1 MAIQPDTDIRLIKS
15 PLTLSNKHQITFANV
30 QAQANYF
37 LSLPYVE
44 DQNASYQRKD
54 NVIRFNSHIDNII
67 MYNYCMYKNDNYSN
81 KWFYAFITSMR
92 YINDSVTEVS
102 IVTDVFQ
109 TWQFD
114 LVYKNSFV
122 EREIVPV
129 ASDVAGNYLIP
140 EGLEFGELKVQG
152 TAEFD
157 ELEPAYVLAYSGD
170 SYQVGND
177 PPTPVAQNGYKYN
190 GIYSSVTFA
199 VANEY
204 GFPVLM
210 AFMNENANS
219 DKVLT
224 VFTVPKLAVRS
235 LLPVDDPQQHTY
247 YFEFLERNFSETPI
261 IKTLISTP
269 STLDG
274 YTPRNQKLRTYPYLY
289 LGFNPQ
295 NGTKKIFR
303 YEDFTNGTP
312 SFKIMSEI
320 NPNPTVQFIP
330 QNYRG
335 SNGDSLSDN
344 VSLNGYPTIS
354 FKSDTFN
361 IWLAQNSE
369 TLSLQ
374 MQQENFNYNL
384 EGMKATGNLLGN
396 IFGAGMAGFNKDAS
410 GATNALAGTINSS
423 LDIVKLDKDHEF
435 YVKNVMAQIEKQSLL
450 PDNVSLSSSNS
461 TLLGYNMFDKNI
473 FTRYSIKREFAERID
488 QFFDMYGYTVNELKN
503 ININSRPNWNYIKT
517 QGVNILGNIP
527 QYDLQTI
534 KEMFDNGITFWHN
547 PQTFLDYSQNNR

>member
-15 PLTLSNKHQITFANV
+15 PLTLSNKHQITFADD

-102 IVTDVFQ
+102 ITTDVFQ

-114 LVYKNSFV
+114 LIYKNSFI

-129 ASDVAGNYLIP
+129 SSDVAGNYLIP

-224 VFTVPKLAVRS
+224 VFTVPKLAVKS

-247 YFEFLERNFSETPI
+247 YFEFLERNFSETPVT
-261 IKTLISTP
+261 KTLISTP

-274 YTPRNQKLRTYPYLY
+274 YTPRNQKLKTYPYLY

-384 EGMKATGNLLGN
+384 EGIKATGGLLGN

-410 GATNALAGTINSS
+410 GATNALAGTVNSS

-488 QFFDMYGYTVNELKN
+488 QFFDMYGYTVNELKS

-517 QGVNILGNIP
+517 QGANILGNIP

-547 PQTFLDYSQNNR
+547 PNTFLDYSQNNR

>member
-67 MYNYCMYKNDNYSN
+67 MFNYCMYKNDNYSN

-114 LVYKNSFV
+114 LIYKNSFV

-129 ASDVAGNYLIP
+129 SSDVAGNYLIP

-170 SYQVGND
+170 SYQIGSD

-224 VFTVPKLAVRS
+224 VFTVPKLAVKS
-235 LLPVDDPQQHTY
+235 LLPVDDPEQHTY
-247 YFEFLERNFSETPI
+247 YFEFLERNFSETPVT
-261 IKTLISTP
+261 KNLLSRP
-269 STLDG
+269 SNLDG
-274 YTPRNQKLRTYPYLY
+274 YSPRNQKLLTYPYLY

-295 NGTKKIFR
+295 NGTKKIYR
-303 YEDFTNGTP
+303 YEDFVNGTP

-384 EGMKATGNLLGN
+384 EGMKAIGGLFGN
-396 IFGAGMAGFNKDAS
+396 IAGAGMTGFNKDAS
-410 GATNALAGTINSS
+410 GTTNALAGTINSS

-517 QGVNILGNIP
+517 RGANILGNIP

-547 PQTFLDYSQNNR
+547 PATFLDYSQNNR

>member
-15 PLTLSNKHQITFANV
+15 PLTLSNKHQLTFADV

-37 LSLPYVE
+37 LSLDYVE

-67 MYNYCMYKNDNYSN
+67 MYNYCMYKNNNYSN

-92 YINDSVTEVS
+92 YINDSLTEVS

-114 LVYKNSFV
+114 LKYKNSFV

-129 ASDVAGNYLIP
+129 SSDVAGNYLIP
-140 EGLEFGELKVQG
+140 EGLEFGELKVEAM
-152 TAEFD
+152 AEID
-157 ELEPAYVLAYSGD
+157 DLDPVYMVAYSGD
-170 SYQVGND
+170 AIGSVPINQDGFS
-177 PPTPVAQNGYKYN
+177 YN
-190 GIYSSVTFA
+190 GIPSSITFIMCNNIA
-199 VANEY
+199 
-204 GFPVLM
+204 GFQALL
-210 AFMNENANS
+210 NTLNAS
-219 DKVLT
+219 AQGDKVVT
-224 VFTVPKLAVRS
+224 CFTVPKIALKDRIAQNEPDPSVHYYYYDPIQENYQQTPVIKNLVS
-235 LLPVDDPQQHTY
+235 L
-247 YFEFLERNFSETPI
+247 
-261 IKTLISTP
+261 P

-295 NGTKKIFR
+295 NGSSKIYR
-303 YEDFTNGTP
+303 YEDFLNGTP
-312 SFKIMSEI
+312 SFKIISEI
-320 NPNPTVQFIP
+320 NPNPIVQFIP

-335 SNGDSLSDN
+335 ASGDSLSDN
-344 VSLNGYPTIS
+344 ATMCGYPTLS
-354 FKSDTFN
+354 YKTDVFN
-361 IWLAQNSE
+361 VWLAQNSE
-369 TLSLQ
+369 TISLQ
-374 MQQENFNYNL
+374 MQQEQFNYNL
-384 EGMKATGNLLGN
+384 EGMKAIGGLVEN
-396 IFGAGMAGFNKDAS
+396 IATAGLAGYNMDAS
-410 GATNALAGTINSS
+410 GAYGALKGTANSA

-435 YVKNVMAQIEKQSLL
+435 YVKNVMAQIEKQKLL
-450 PDNVSLSSSNS
+450 PDNVSLSSSNA
-461 TLLGYNMFDKNI
+461 TLLGYQLMNDNI

-517 QGVNILGNIP
+517 RGANILGNIP

-534 KEMFDNGITFWHN
+534 KEMFDNGVTFWHN
-547 PQTFLDYSQNNR
+547 PATFLDYSQNNR

>member
-1 MAIQPDTDIRLIKS
+1 MAIQPDTDIRLLKS
-15 PLTLSNKHQITFANV
+15 PLTLSNKHQITFANK

-37 LSLPYVE
+37 LSLDYVE

-114 LVYKNSFV
+114 LLYKNSFV

-129 ASDVAGNYLIP
+129 SSDVAGNYLIP
-140 EGLEFGELKVQG
+140 EGLEFGELKVEAM
-152 TAEFD
+152 AEID
-157 ELEPAYVLAYSGD
+157 DLDPVYMVAYSGD
-170 SYQVGND
+170 AIGSVSISQDGFS
-177 PPTPVAQNGYKYN
+177 YN
-190 GIYSSVTFA
+190 GIPSSITFIMCNNIAGFQTLLNTLNTFA
-199 VANEY
+199 Q
-204 GFPVLM
+204 G
-210 AFMNENANS
+210 
-219 DKVLT
+219 DKVIT
-224 VFTVPKLAVRS
+224 CFTVPKIALKDRIAQNEPDPSVHYYYYDPIQENYQQT
-235 LLPVDDPQQHTY
+235 PV
-247 YFEFLERNFSETPI
+247 
-261 IKTLISTP
+261 IKNLVSRP

-295 NGTKKIFR
+295 NGSSKIYR
-303 YEDFTNGTP
+303 YEDFFNGTP
-312 SFKIMSEI
+312 SFKIISEI
-320 NPNPTVQFIP
+320 NPNPIVQFIP

-335 SNGDSLSDN
+335 ASGDSLSDN
-344 VSLNGYPTIS
+344 ATMCGYPTLS
-354 FKSDTFN
+354 YKTDVFN
-361 IWLAQNSE
+361 VWLAQNSE
-369 TLSLQ
+369 TINLQ
-374 MQQENFNYNL
+374 MQQEKFNYNL
-384 EGMKATGNLLGN
+384 EGMKATGGLFGN
-396 IFGAGMAGFNKDAS
+396 IAGAGMAGFNLDAS
-410 GATNALAGTINSS
+410 GALSALKGVANSAF
-423 LDIVKLDKDHEF
+423 DIVKLDKDHEF
-435 YVKNVMAQIEKQSLL
+435 YVKNVMAQIEKQKLL
-450 PDNVSLSSSNS
+450 PDNVSLSSSNA
-461 TLLGYNMFDKNI
+461 TLLGYQLMNDNI

-517 QGVNILGNIP
+517 QGANILGDIP

-547 PQTFLDYSQNNR
+547 PNTFLDYSQNNR

>member
-15 PLTLSNKHQITFANV
+15 PLTLSNKHQITFANN

-37 LSLPYVE
+37 LSLPYIE

-114 LVYKNSFV
+114 LVYKNSFI

-129 ASDVAGNYLIP
+129 SSDVAGNYLIP
-140 EGLEFGELKVQG
+140 EGLEFGELKVEAM
-152 TAEFD
+152 AEID
-157 ELEPAYVLAYSGD
+157 DLDPVYMVAYSGD
-170 SYQVGND
+170 AIGSVSISQDGFS
-177 PPTPVAQNGYKYN
+177 YN
-190 GIYSSVTFA
+190 GIPSSITFIMCNNIA
-199 VANEY
+199 
-204 GFPVLM
+204 GFQTLLNTFN
-210 AFMNENANS
+210 AFGQG
-219 DKVLT
+219 DKVVT
-224 VFTVPKLAVRS
+224 CFTVPKIALKDRIAQNEPDPSVHYYYYDPIQENYQQTPVIKNLVS
-235 LLPVDDPQQHTY
+235 L
-247 YFEFLERNFSETPI
+247 
-261 IKTLISTP
+261 P

-295 NGTKKIFR
+295 NGSSKIYR
-303 YEDFTNGTP
+303 YEDFLNGTP
-312 SFKIMSEI
+312 SFKIISEI
-320 NPNPTVQFIP
+320 NPNPIVQFIP

-335 SNGDSLSDN
+335 ASGDSLSDN
-344 VSLNGYPTIS
+344 ATMSGYPTLSYKTDI
-354 FKSDTFN
+354 FN
-361 IWLAQNSE
+361 VWLAQNSE
-369 TLSLQ
+369 TISLQ
-374 MQQENFNYNL
+374 MQQEQFNYNL
-384 EGMKATGNLLGN
+384 EGMKAIGGLIENVAT
-396 IFGAGMAGFNKDAS
+396 AGLAGYNMDAS
-410 GATNALAGTINSS
+410 GAYGALKGTANSAF
-423 LDIVKLDKDHEF
+423 DIVKLDKDHEF
-435 YVKNVMAQIEKQSLL
+435 YVKNVMAQIEKQKLL
-450 PDNVSLSSSNS
+450 PDNVSLSSSNA
-461 TLLGYNMFDKNI
+461 TLLGYQLMNDNI
-473 FTRYSIKREFAERID
+473 FTRYSIKRQFAERID
-488 QFFDMYGYTVNELKN
+488 RFFDMYGYTVNELKN

-517 QGVNILGNIP
+517 QGANILGNIP

-547 PQTFLDYSQNNR
+547 PATFLDYSQNNR

>member
-1 MAIQPDTDIRLIKS
+1 MAIQPDTDIRLLKS
-15 PLTLSNKHQITFANV
+15 PLTLSNKHQITFADDG
-30 QAQANYF
+30 AQANYF
-37 LSLPYVE
+37 LSLDYVE

-92 YINDSVTEVS
+92 YINDSVTEIS

-129 ASDVAGNYLIP
+129 SSDVAGNYLIP
-140 EGLEFGELKVQG
+140 EGLEFGELKVEAM
-152 TAEFD
+152 AEID
-157 ELEPAYVLAYSGD
+157 DLDPVYMVAYSGD
-170 SYQVGND
+170 AIGSVSISQDGFS
-177 PPTPVAQNGYKYN
+177 YN
-190 GIYSSVTFA
+190 GIPSSITFIMCNNIAGFQTLLNTLNTFA
-199 VANEY
+199 Q
-204 GFPVLM
+204 G
-210 AFMNENANS
+210 
-219 DKVLT
+219 DKVVT
-224 VFTVPKLAVRS
+224 CFTVPKIALKDRITQNE
-235 LLPVDDPQQHTY
+235 PDPSVHYYYYDPIQENYQQ
-247 YFEFLERNFSETPI
+247 TPI
-261 IKTLISTP
+261 IKNLVSLP

-295 NGTKKIFR
+295 NGSSKIYR
-303 YEDFTNGTP
+303 YEDFLNGTP
-312 SFKIMSEI
+312 SFKIISEI
-320 NPNPTVQFIP
+320 NPNPIVQFIP

-335 SNGDSLSDN
+335 ASGDSLSDN
-344 VSLNGYPTIS
+344 ATMSGYPTLS
-354 FKSDTFN
+354 YKTDVFN
-361 IWLAQNSE
+361 VWLAQNSE
-369 TLSLQ
+369 TISLQ
-374 MQQENFNYNL
+374 MQQEQFNYNL
-384 EGMKATGNLLGN
+384 EGMKAIGGLVENVAT
-396 IFGAGMAGFNKDAS
+396 AGLAGYNMDAS
-410 GATNALAGTINSS
+410 GAYGALKGSASS
-423 LDIVKLDKDHEF
+423 ALDIVKLDKDHEF
-435 YVKNVMAQIEKQSLL
+435 YVKNVMAQIEKQKLL
-450 PDNVSLSSSNS
+450 PDNVSMSSSNA
-461 TLLGYNMFDKNI
+461 TLLGYQLMNDNI

-517 QGVNILGNIP
+517 RGANILGNIP

-547 PQTFLDYSQNNR
+547 PATFLDYSQNNR

>member
-15 PLTLSNKHQITFANV
+15 PLTLSNKHQITFAND

-54 NVIRFNSHIDNII
+54 NIIRFNSHIDNII

-81 KWFYAFITSMR
+81 KWFYAFITSMK

-114 LVYKNSFV
+114 LRYKNSFV

-129 ASDVAGNYLIP
+129 SSDVAGNYLIP
-140 EGLEFGELKVQG
+140 EGLEFGELKVEG
-152 TAEFD
+152 TASFD
-157 ELEPAYVLAYSGD
+157 ELKPVAIIAYSRNPNEDGFTQQTIT
-170 SYQVGND
+170 SSQGVI
-177 PPTPVAQNGYKYN
+177 AN
-190 GIYSSVTFA
+190 GIPNGMFYWIVSF
-199 VANEY
+199 EY
-204 GFPVLM
+204 LQGALHTI
-210 AFMNENANS
+210 NS
-219 DKVLT
+219 ASHGDAIIT
-224 VFTVPKLAVRS
+224 VFTVPAFALIGFNGWS
-235 LLPVDDPQQHTY
+235 LQDILDGVEWWFVSDYKANPVT
-247 YFEFLERNFSETPI
+247 
-261 IKTLISTP
+261 KTLISTP

-289 LGFNPQ
+289 LGYNPT
-295 NGTKKIFR
+295 NGSSKIFR

-312 SFKIMSEI
+312 IFKMISEI
-320 NPNPTVQFIP
+320 SQNPTICFIP

-335 SNGDSLSDN
+335 ASGDSLSDL
-344 VSLNGYPTIS
+344 VTLQGYPTLGWITD
-354 FKSDTFN
+354 FFN

-369 TLSLQ
+369 TIKLQ
-374 MQQENFNYNL
+374 MEQEKFNYNL
-384 EGMKATGNLLGN
+384 EGMKAIGGLLGN
-396 IFGAGMAGFNKDAS
+396 IAGTGMAGFNKDAS
-410 GATNALAGTINSS
+410 GVYNALNETANSA

-435 YVKNVMAQIEKQSLL
+435 YVKNVMAQIEKQEML
-450 PDNVSLSSSNS
+450 PNNAQMGSSNA
-461 TLLGYNMFDKNI
+461 TLLGYDLMDNNI

-517 QGVNILGNIP
+517 QGANILGNIP

-534 KEMFDNGITFWHN
+534 KEMFDNGVTFWHN
-547 PQTFLDYSQNNR
+547 PATFLDYSQNNR

>member
-15 PLTLSNKHQITFANV
+15 PLTLSNKHQITFAND

-81 KWFYAFITSMR
+81 KWFYAFISSMR

-129 ASDVAGNYLIP
+129 SSDVAGNYLIP

-152 TAEFD
+152 TASFD
-157 ELEPAYVLAYSGD
+157 DLKPVAIIAYSRNPNTDGFTQQTIT
-170 SYQVGND
+170 SSQGVI
-177 PPTPVAQNGYKYN
+177 AN
-190 GIYSSVTFA
+190 GIPNGMFYWIVTFDYLQGA
-199 VANEY
+199 
-204 GFPVLM
+204 LDTI
-210 AFMNENANS
+210 NS
-219 DKVLT
+219 AGHGDAIIT
-224 VFTVPKLAVRS
+224 VFTVPAFALIGFNGWS
-235 LLPVDDPQQHTY
+235 LQDILSGVSWWFVSDYKANPVT
-247 YFEFLERNFSETPI
+247 
-261 IKTLISTP
+261 KTLISTP

-289 LGFNPQ
+289 LGYNPT
-295 NGTKKIFR
+295 NGSSKIFR

-312 SFKIMSEI
+312 IFKMISEI
-320 NPNPTVQFIP
+320 SQNPTICFIP

-335 SNGDSLSDN
+335 ASGDSLSDL
-344 VSLNGYPTIS
+344 VTLQGYPTLGWITD
-354 FKSDTFN
+354 FFN

-369 TLSLQ
+369 TIKLQ
-374 MQQENFNYNL
+374 MQQEKFNYNL
-384 EGMKATGNLLGN
+384 EGIKAGANLLGN
-396 IFGAGMAGFNKDAS
+396 IAGAGMAGFNMDAS
-410 GATNALAGTINSS
+410 GAKNALVGTINSS
-423 LDIVKLDKDHEF
+423 LDIRKLEKDHEF
-435 YVKNVMAQIEKQSLL
+435 YVKNVMAQIEKQEML
-450 PDNVSLSSSNS
+450 PNNAQMGNSNA
-461 TLLGYNMFDKNI
+461 TLLGYDLMDNNI

-488 QFFDMYGYTVNELKN
+488 LFFDMYGYTVNELKN
-503 ININSRPNWNYIKT
+503 ININSRPNWNYVKT
-517 QGVNILGNIP
+517 QGANILGNIP

-547 PQTFLDYSQNNR
+547 PATFLDYSQNNR

>member
-1 MAIQPDTDIRLIKS
+1 MAIQPDTDIRLIES
-15 PLTLSNKHQITFANV
+15 PLTLSNKHQITFADDR
-30 QAQANYF
+30 AQANYF

-114 LVYKNSFV
+114 LIYKNSFV

-129 ASDVAGNYLIP
+129 SSDVAGNYLIP

-152 TAEFD
+152 TASFD
-157 ELEPAYVLAYSGD
+157 DLIPVAIIAYSR
-170 SYQVGND
+170 D
-177 PPTPVAQNGYKYN
+177 PNADGFTQQPVVSSQGVIAN
-190 GIYSSVTFA
+190 GIPNGMFYWIVSFDYLQGALHTI
-199 VANEY
+199 
-204 GFPVLM
+204 
-210 AFMNENANS
+210 NS
-219 DKVLT
+219 AGHGDAIIT
-224 VFTVPKLAVRS
+224 VFTVPAFALIGFNGWTLQDILSGVSWWFVSDYKAN
-235 LLPVDDPQQHTY
+235 PVT
-247 YFEFLERNFSETPI
+247 
-261 IKTLISTP
+261 KTLISTP

-289 LGFNPQ
+289 LGYNPT
-295 NGTKKIFR
+295 NGSSKIFR

-312 SFKIMSEI
+312 IFKMISEI
-320 NPNPTVQFIP
+320 SQNPTICFIP

-335 SNGDSLSDN
+335 ASGDSLSDL
-344 VSLNGYPTIS
+344 VTLQGYPTLGWITD
-354 FKSDTFN
+354 FFN

-369 TLSLQ
+369 TIKLQ
-374 MQQENFNYNL
+374 MQQEKFNYNL
-384 EGMKATGNLLGN
+384 EGIKATGNLLGN
-396 IFGAGMAGFNKDAS
+396 IFGAGMAGYNGDAS

-435 YVKNVMAQIEKQSLL
+435 YVKNVMAQIEKQEML
-450 PDNVSLSSSNS
+450 PNNAQMGSSNA
-461 TLLGYNMFDKNI
+461 TLLGYDLMDNNI

-517 QGVNILGNIP
+517 QGVNILGDIP

-547 PQTFLDYSQNNR
+547 PATFLDYSQNNR

>member
-1 MAIQPDTDIRLIKS
+1 MAIQPDTDIRLLKS
-15 PLTLSNKHQITFANV
+15 PLTLSNKHQITFADV

-67 MYNYCMYKNDNYSN
+67 MFNYCMYKNDNYSD

-114 LVYKNSFV
+114 LIYKNSFV

-129 ASDVAGNYLIP
+129 SSDVAGNYLIP

-152 TAEFD
+152 TASFD
-157 ELEPAYVLAYSGD
+157 DLIPVAIIAYSR
-170 SYQVGND
+170 D
-177 PPTPVAQNGYKYN
+177 PNTDGFTQQTITSSQGVIAN
-190 GIYSSVTFA
+190 GIPNGMFFWIVSF
-199 VANEY
+199 EY
-204 GFPVLM
+204 LQGALYTI
-210 AFMNENANS
+210 NNAGHG
-219 DKVLT
+219 DAIIT
-224 VFTVPKLAVRS
+224 VFTVPAFALIGFNGWTLQDILSGVSWWFVSDYKAN
-235 LLPVDDPQQHTY
+235 PVT
-247 YFEFLERNFSETPI
+247 
-261 IKTLISTP
+261 KTLTSTP

-289 LGFNPQ
+289 LGYNPT
-295 NGTKKIFR
+295 NGSSKIFR

-312 SFKIMSEI
+312 IFKMISEI
-320 NPNPTVQFIP
+320 SQNPTICFIP

-335 SNGDSLSDN
+335 ASGDSLSDL
-344 VSLNGYPTIS
+344 VTLQGYPTLGWITD
-354 FKSDTFN
+354 FFN

-369 TLSLQ
+369 TIKLQ
-374 MQQENFNYNL
+374 MQQEKFNYNL
-384 EGMKATGNLLGN
+384 EGMKAIGGLLGN
-396 IFGAGMAGFNKDAS
+396 IAGAGMAGFNMDAS
-410 GATNALAGTINSS
+410 GATNALAGTANSA

-435 YVKNVMAQIEKQSLL
+435 YVKNVMAQIEKQEML
-450 PDNVSLSSSNS
+450 PNNAQMGSSNA
-461 TLLGYNMFDKNI
+461 TLLGYDLMDNNI

-517 QGVNILGNIP
+517 QGANIIGNIP

-547 PQTFLDYSQNNR
+547 PATFLDYSQNNR

>member
-1 MAIQPDTDIRLIKS
+1 MAIQPDTDIRLLKS
-15 PLTLSNKHQITFANV
+15 PLTLSNKHQITFADV

-37 LSLPYVE
+37 LSLNYVE

-92 YINDSVTEVS
+92 YINDSVTEIS

-114 LVYKNSFV
+114 LRYKNSFV

-129 ASDVAGNYLIP
+129 SSDVAGNYLIP
-140 EGLEFGELKVQG
+140 EGLEFGELNVEAM
-152 TAEFD
+152 AEID
-157 ELEPAYVLAYSGD
+157 DLDPVYMVAYSGD
-170 SYQVGND
+170 AIGS
-177 PPTPVAQNGYKYN
+177 TPLSQDGFSYN
-190 GIYSSVTFA
+190 GIPSSITFIMC
-199 VANEY
+199 NNIG
-204 GFPVLM
+204 GFQ
-210 AFMNENANS
+210 AFLNILNANAQG
-219 DKVLT
+219 DKIVT
-224 VFTVPKLAVRS
+224 CFTVPKIALKDRIAQNE
-235 LLPVDDPQQHTY
+235 PDPSVHY
-247 YFEFLERNFSETPI
+247 YYYDPIQENYLQTPI
-261 IKTLISTP
+261 IKNLVSTP

-274 YTPRNQKLRTYPYLY
+274 YSPRNQKLRTYPYLY

-295 NGTKKIFR
+295 NGSSKIYR
-303 YEDFTNGTP
+303 YEDFLNGTP
-312 SFKIMSEI
+312 SFKIISEI
-320 NPNPTVQFIP
+320 NPNPIVQFIP

-335 SNGDSLSDN
+335 ASGDSLSDN
-344 VSLNGYPTIS
+344 ATMCGYPTLS
-354 FKSDTFN
+354 YKTDVFN
-361 IWLAQNSE
+361 VWLAQNSE
-369 TLSLQ
+369 TISLQ
-374 MQQENFNYNL
+374 MEQEKFNYNL
-384 EGMKATGNLLGN
+384 EGMKATGGLLGN

-410 GATNALAGTINSS
+410 GALGSLTSTANSA

-435 YVKNVMAQIEKQSLL
+435 YVKNVMAQIEKQKLL
-450 PDNVSLSSSNS
+450 PDNVSLSSSNA
-461 TLLGYNMFDKNI
+461 TLLGYQLMNNNI

-517 QGVNILGNIP
+517 QGANILGDIP

-547 PQTFLDYSQNNR
+547 PATFLDYSQNNR

>member
-1 MAIQPDTDIRLIKS
+1 MAIQPDTDIHLLKS
-15 PLTLSNKHQITFANV
+15 PLTLSNKHQITFANI

-37 LSLPYVE
+37 LSLPYIE

-129 ASDVAGNYLIP
+129 SSDVAGNYLIP

-152 TAEFD
+152 TASFD
-157 ELEPAYVLAYSGD
+157 DLKPVAIIAYSR
-170 SYQVGND
+170 D
-177 PPTPVAQNGYKYN
+177 PNADGFTQQAVTSTQGVIAN
-190 GIYSSVTFA
+190 GIPNGMFYWIVSF
-199 VANEY
+199 EY
-204 GFPVLM
+204 LQGALHTI
-210 AFMNENANS
+210 NS
-219 DKVLT
+219 AGHGDAIIT
-224 VFTVPKLAVRS
+224 VFTVPAFALIGFNGWSIQDILSGVSWWFVSDYKAN
-235 LLPVDDPQQHTY
+235 PVT
-247 YFEFLERNFSETPI
+247 
-261 IKTLISTP
+261 KTLISTP

-274 YTPRNQKLRTYPYLY
+274 YSPRNQKLRTYPYLY
-289 LGFNPQ
+289 LGYNPT
-295 NGTKKIFR
+295 NGSSKIFR

-312 SFKIMSEI
+312 IFKIISEI
-320 NPNPTVQFIP
+320 SQNPTICFIP

-335 SNGDSLSDN
+335 SSGDNLSDL
-344 VSLNGYPTIS
+344 VTLQGYPTLGWITD
-354 FKSDTFN
+354 FFN

-369 TLSLQ
+369 TIKLQ
-374 MQQENFNYNL
+374 MQQEKFNYNL
-384 EGMKATGNLLGN
+384 EGIRAGANLLGN
-396 IFGAGMAGFNKDAS
+396 IAGAGMAGFNMDAS
-410 GATNALAGTINSS
+410 GAANALVGTFNSS
-423 LDIVKLDKDHEF
+423 LDIAKLEKDHEF
-435 YVKNVMAQIEKQSLL
+435 YVKNVMAQIEKQEML
-450 PDNVSLSSSNS
+450 PNNAQMGSSNA
-461 TLLGYNMFDKNI
+461 TLLGYDLMDNNI

-517 QGVNILGNIP
+517 QGANILGNIP

-534 KEMFDNGITFWHN
+534 KEMFNNGITFWHN
-547 PQTFLDYSQNNR
+547 PATFLDYSQNNR

>member
-15 PLTLSNKHQITFANV
+15 PLTLSNKHQITFANN

-37 LSLPYVE
+37 LLLPYVE

-114 LVYKNSFV
+114 LVYKNSFI

-129 ASDVAGNYLIP
+129 SSDVAGNYLIP
-140 EGLEFGELKVQG
+140 EGLEFGELKVEAM
-152 TAEFD
+152 AEID
-157 ELEPAYVLAYSGD
+157 DLDPVYMVAYSGD
-170 SYQVGND
+170 AIGSVPINQDGFS
-177 PPTPVAQNGYKYN
+177 YN
-190 GIYSSVTFA
+190 GIPSSITFIMCNNIAGFQILLKTLNTFA
-199 VANEY
+199 Q
-204 GFPVLM
+204 G
-210 AFMNENANS
+210 
-219 DKVLT
+219 DKVVT
-224 VFTVPKLAVRS
+224 CFTVPKIALKDRIAQNEPDPSVHYYYYDPIQQNYKQTPVIKNLLS
-235 LLPVDDPQQHTY
+235 L
-247 YFEFLERNFSETPI
+247 
-261 IKTLISTP
+261 P

-295 NGTKKIFR
+295 NGSSKIYR
-303 YEDFTNGTP
+303 YEDFLNGTP
-312 SFKIMSEI
+312 SFKIISEI
-320 NPNPTVQFIP
+320 NPNPIVQFIP

-335 SNGDSLSDN
+335 ASGDSLSDN
-344 VSLNGYPTIS
+344 ATMCGYPTLS
-354 FKSDTFN
+354 YKTDVFN
-361 IWLAQNSE
+361 VWLAQNSE
-369 TLSLQ
+369 TISLQ
-374 MQQENFNYNL
+374 MQQEQYNYIL
-384 EGMKATGNLLGN
+384 EGMKAIGGLVEN
-396 IFGAGMAGFNKDAS
+396 IATAGLAGYNMDAS
-410 GATNALAGTINSS
+410 GAYGALKGTANSAI
-423 LDIVKLDKDHEF
+423 DIAKLDKDHEF
-435 YVKNVMAQIEKQSLL
+435 YIKNVMAQIEKQKLL
-450 PDNVSLSSSNS
+450 PDNVSLSSSNA
-461 TLLGYNMFDKNI
+461 TLLGYQLMNDNI
-473 FTRYSIKREFAERID
+473 FTRYSIKRQFAERID

-517 QGVNILGNIP
+517 QGANILGNIP

-547 PQTFLDYSQNNR
+547 PATFLDYSQNNR

>member
-1 MAIQPDTDIRLIKS
+1 MAIQPDTNIRLIKS
-15 PLTLSNKHQITFANV
+15 PLTLSNKHQLTFAND

-92 YINDSVTEVS
+92 YINDSLTEVL
-102 IVTDVFQ
+102 ITTDVFQ

-129 ASDVAGNYLIP
+129 SSDVAGNYLIP

-152 TAEFD
+152 TASFD
-157 ELEPAYVLAYSGD
+157 DLIPVAIIAYSR
-170 SYQVGND
+170 D
-177 PPTPVAQNGYKYN
+177 PNADGFTQQPVVSSQGVIAN
-190 GIYSSVTFA
+190 GIPNGMFYWIVSF
-199 VANEY
+199 EY
-204 GFPVLM
+204 LQGALHTI
-210 AFMNENANS
+210 NS
-219 DKVLT
+219 AGHGDAIIT
-224 VFTVPKLAVRS
+224 VFTVPAFALIGFNGWS
-235 LLPVDDPQQHTY
+235 LQDILDGVSWWFVSDYKANPVT
-247 YFEFLERNFSETPI
+247 
-261 IKTLISTP
+261 KTLISTP

-289 LGFNPQ
+289 LGYNPT
-295 NGTKKIFR
+295 NGSSKIFR

-312 SFKIMSEI
+312 IFKMISEI
-320 NPNPTVQFIP
+320 SQNPTICFIP

-335 SNGDSLSDN
+335 ASGDSLSDL
-344 VSLNGYPTIS
+344 VTLQGYPTLGWITD
-354 FKSDTFN
+354 FFN

-369 TLSLQ
+369 TIKLQ
-374 MQQENFNYNL
+374 MQQEKFNYNL
-384 EGMKATGNLLGN
+384 EGMKAIGGLVENVAT
-396 IFGAGMAGFNKDAS
+396 AGLAGYNMDAS
-410 GATNALAGTINSS
+410 GAYGALKSTVNSA

-435 YVKNVMAQIEKQSLL
+435 YVKNVMAQIEKQEML
-450 PDNVSLSSSNS
+450 PNNAQMGSSNA
-461 TLLGYNMFDKNI
+461 TLLGYDLMDNNI

-517 QGVNILGNIP
+517 QGANILGNIP

-534 KEMFDNGITFWHN
+534 KELFDNGITFWHN
-547 PQTFLDYSQNNR
+547 PATFLDYSQNNR

>member
-15 PLTLSNKHQITFANV
+15 PLTLSNKHQITFADD

-67 MYNYCMYKNDNYSN
+67 MYNYCMYKNNNYSN
-81 KWFYAFITSMR
+81 RWFYAFINSMK

-114 LVYKNSFV
+114 LRYKNSFV

-129 ASDVAGNYLIP
+129 SSDVPGNYLIP
-140 EGLEFGELKVQG
+140 EGLEFGELKVEAM
-152 TAEFD
+152 AEID
-157 ELEPAYVLAYSGD
+157 DLDPVYMVAYSGD
-170 SYQVGND
+170 AIGSVPINQDGFS
-177 PPTPVAQNGYKYN
+177 YN
-190 GIYSSVTFA
+190 GIPSSITFIMCNNIAGFQTLLNTLNTFA
-199 VANEY
+199 Q
-204 GFPVLM
+204 G
-210 AFMNENANS
+210 
-219 DKVLT
+219 DKVVT
-224 VFTVPKLAVRS
+224 CFTVPKIALKDRITQNEPDPSVHYYYYDPIQENYNQTPVIKNLVS
-235 LLPVDDPQQHTY
+235 L
-247 YFEFLERNFSETPI
+247 
-261 IKTLISTP
+261 P

-295 NGTKKIFR
+295 NGSSKIYR
-303 YEDFTNGTP
+303 YEDFLNGTP
-312 SFKIMSEI
+312 SFKIISEI
-320 NPNPTVQFIP
+320 NPNPIVQFIP

-335 SNGDSLSDN
+335 ASGDSLSDN
-344 VSLNGYPTIS
+344 ATMCGYPTLS
-354 FKSDTFN
+354 YKTDVFN
-361 IWLAQNSE
+361 VWLAQNSE
-369 TLSLQ
+369 TISLQ
-374 MQQENFNYNL
+374 MQQEQFNYNL
-384 EGMKATGNLLGN
+384 EGMKAIGGLLGN
-396 IFGAGMAGFNKDAS
+396 IAGAGMAGFNKDAS
-410 GATNALAGTINSS
+410 GAYNALNATANSA

-435 YVKNVMAQIEKQSLL
+435 YVKNVMAQIEKQKLL
-450 PDNVSLSSSNS
+450 PDNVSLSSSNA
-461 TLLGYNMFDKNI
+461 TLLGYQLMNDNI

-517 QGVNILGNIP
+517 QGANILGNIP

-547 PQTFLDYSQNNR
+547 PATFLDYSQNNR